1 MAVSLRTLPSQ
12 TSNIMQVINTKTGE
26 DVTRDYLALL
36 EGKMTKQEFE
46 KKYNLKS
53 ITSKETNESTL
64 DN

>member
-1 MAVSLRTLPSQ
+1 MRYVGKKELNRRNHEST
-12 TSNIMQVINTKTGE
+12 INTKTGE

-53 ITSKETNESTL
+53 
-64 DN
+64 

>member
-1 MAVSLRTLPSQ
+1 MAVSSRTPSSQ

-26 DVTRDYLALL
+26 DVTRDYIALL

-53 ITSKETNESTL
+53 L
-64 DN
+64 C

>member
-1 MAVSLRTLPSQ
+1 MK
-12 TSNIMQVINTKTGE
+12 VINTKTGE

-53 ITSKETNESTL
+53 L
-64 DN
+64 C